1 MKYWKTASWVFAAA
15 GLTACGAEV
24 VGTAATT
31 GAMQAQQAKQAKQQV
46 QQVGG
51 QLDAAA
57 QQAQAQ
63 RQAAEESGK

>member
-1 MKYWKTASWVFAAA
+1 MNHWNTASWMFAAV

-31 GAMQAQQAKQAKQQV
+31 GAMQAQQAQQAKQQV

-63 RQAAEESGK
+63 RQAAEEAGK

>member
-1 MKYWKTASWVFAAA
+1 MNYGKLWSMACVVV
-15 GLTACGAEV
+15 GLSGCGAEV

-31 GAMQAQQAKQAKQQV
+31 GAMQAQQAQQAQQQV

-51 QLDAAA
+51 QLDSAA

-63 RQAAEESGK
+63 RQAAEEASK